1 MQLLKVSYQ
10 EGILRRDIVIE
21 LNDLTSWIE
30 KDKSII
36 HYKIELMK

>member
-21 LNDLTSWIE
+21 LNDLTNWIE